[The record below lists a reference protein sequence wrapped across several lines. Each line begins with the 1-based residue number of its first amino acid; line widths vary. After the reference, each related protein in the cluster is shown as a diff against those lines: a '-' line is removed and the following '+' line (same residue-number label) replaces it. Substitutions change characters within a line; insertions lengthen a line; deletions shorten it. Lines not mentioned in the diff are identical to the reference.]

1 MYTSLLIFFMAM
13 VLAGIFVY
21 LGRGH
26 YTTRSVTLIAVA
38 SLILL
43 VVIYGVPRYL
53 VKMLPQKAIDLVTL
67 VIGIVIVLIVSKV
80 ARSTR

>member
-1 MYTSLLIFFMAM
+1 MAM

-26 YTTRSVTLIAVA
+26 YTTCSVTLIAVA